1 MNRHILSVCALALA
15 VLLSVFSASCRRSS
29 SAGQDPPSVQTAGIA
44 EPTPGETEAEPV
56 RPVRT
61 CVMLGDSLTARGDFS
76 PYFASVTVVN
86 LGISGDTI
94 AGVTE
99 RLEQAAEPEPD
110 LLMILCGIN
119 SLSDDTF
126 EQCLEE
132 YRLLASEAATLQGD
146 TRIVLQSVLPADE
159 LFQNR
164 RACSDETIRA
174 FNDGIRTI
182 AEEYGFD
189 YLDLYPA
196 FAAGHVIDPDL
207 TTDGLHLNEKGYDVW
222 AELIRPYIEPDPP
235 AMAP

>member
-15 VLLSVFSASCRRSS
+15 ALILVFSASCRNSF
-29 SAGQDPPSVQTAGIA
+29 SAAQDPPSASVQTAGIA

-99 RLEQAAEPEPD
+99 RLGQAAEPEPD

-132 YRLLASEAATLQGD
+132 YRLLASEAASLLPGD

-159 LFQNR
+159 LFQTR

-174 FNDGIRTI
+174 FNDGIRAI
-182 AEEYGFD
+182 AEEHGFD

-207 TTDGLHLNEKGYDVW
+207 T
-222 AELIRPYIEPDPP
+222 
-235 AMAP
+235 